1 MNRIGELLDSVI
13 IEVQNEVDV
22 INEVKQKASEID
34 IDTLKS
40 IRNTL
45 ANILKKRRDIILEM
59 INRDNACNKPDTK
72 KKDNKSYTKKKD
84 NKPDTKKKDD
94 KPDNKLDTKKKDNKP
109 DTKKKDDKPDNK
121 LDTKKKDD
129 KPDTSK
135 NNIENGS
142 SNRFKHEIQDIAKYR
157 KVLIKMI
164 YERMNMLDLM
174 QFQLAESIEDTDI
187 NENSCKFIRLYR
199 ASRIDIRRAD
209 TRFWYKQLVS
219 EIYAVNVALECLR
232 DGVGNGIWPED
243 VNYNFIASI
252 NEISVEKYCEIIIL
266 DTKRLIK
273 IACDEIEMARR
284 LIETN
289 IHKYERI
296 IKNAGEMDIY
306 SLDQACADIDNTA
319 GYIRTIIF
327 KISSIVEKIEEKI
340 NEKNKKRRKRV
351 FFF

>member
-72 KKDNKSYTKKKD
+72 KKDNKSY
-84 NKPDTKKKDD
+84 
-94 KPDNKLDTKKKDNKP
+94 TKKKDNKP

-219 EIYAVNVALECLR
+219 EMYAVNVALECLR

-273 IACDEIEMARR
+273 IACDEIEMVRR